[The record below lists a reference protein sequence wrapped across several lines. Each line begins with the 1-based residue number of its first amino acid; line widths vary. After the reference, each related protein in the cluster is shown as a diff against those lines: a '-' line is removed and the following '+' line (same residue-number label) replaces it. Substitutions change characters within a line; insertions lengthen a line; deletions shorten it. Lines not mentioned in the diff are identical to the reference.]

1 MGTEK
6 VIKISFLIN
15 LFCNIWCSSW
25 HLHSL
30 LPELKWHFFQT
41 RAQSAVMAE
50 QYLANL
56 DQDEQCFHR
65 SYCEASIKEA
75 AEGTARAA
83 KEAIK

>member
-1 MGTEK
+1 MA
-6 VIKISFLIN
+6 F
-15 LFCNIWCSSW
+15 
-25 HLHSL
+25 
-30 LPELKWHFFQT
+30 FFQT